1 MKTVFKFLC
10 AMGLTLAVSFPL
22 LPRNVHAQIFFSIR
36 ELLSTQFR
44 ASQRV
49 SHAVVHLTDA
59 QRARIEARLGHRLA
73 RDEYTIFIAATG
85 EHVDGYAVFD
95 AERGQH
101 ELIDFASFFDAQG
114 HVTGVEVVQYREPYG
129 DGVRASRFRDQ
140 FRGRTASSDFRPGHE
155 IDIISGATISSR
167 SLCVGVQR
175 AAVLID
181 ELAVRPHLGPTASR

>member
-10 AMGLTLAVSFPL
+10 ALTLTVAVA
-22 LPRNVHAQIFFSIR
+22 LPVLPQNVRAQIYFSVR

-49 SHAVVHLTDA
+49 SFVRVRPTAE
-59 QRARIEARLGHRLA
+59 QRTRIEARLGHPLT
-73 RDEYTIFIAATG
+73 RDEYIVYIAATG
-85 EHVDGYAVFD
+85 GHVDGYAVFD

-129 DGVRASRFRDQ
+129 DAVRTARFREQ
-140 FRGRTASSDFRPGHE
+140 FRGRTAQSGFRPGHD

-175 AAVLID
+175 TAVLID
-181 ELAVRPHLGPTASR
+181 ELAVRTSLAPTASR